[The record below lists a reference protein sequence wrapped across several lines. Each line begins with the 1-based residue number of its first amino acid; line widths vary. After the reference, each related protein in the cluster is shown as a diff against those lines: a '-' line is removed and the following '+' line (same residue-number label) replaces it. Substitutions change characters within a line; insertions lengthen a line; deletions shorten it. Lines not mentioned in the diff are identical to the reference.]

1 MQRLC
6 KLYSLKTHKYSNLS
20 KLTGKKYISVF
31 KVLIVFLCCNCVII
45 DFIDQMILIK
55 KYSNRRLY
63 NTESSS
69 YITQEDVVTLIKNK
83 KDFKIQDAD
92 NKQDLTSSVLIQIL
106 VDRENSGTNLMP
118 QEFLKEIILHYEND
132 RASEM
137 YSFLNNVLNFANANS
152 LFSKGFDNLMKF
164 NPFDFQKYINSLN
177 NQSSENLNNKK
188 MTNNLVDKNLK
199 AVPKNLKENI
209 KTREKTN

>member
-1 MQRLC
+1 M
-6 KLYSLKTHKYSNLS
+6 SALKA
-20 KLTGKKYISVF
+20 
-31 KVLIVFLCCNCVII
+31 LIAFLCCNCVII
-45 DFIDQMILIK
+45 DFIDRMILIK

-63 NTESSS
+63 NTETSS

-92 NKQDLTSSVLIQIL
+92 NKQDLTSSVLTQIL
-106 VDRENSGTNLMP
+106 LDRENSGTNLIP
-118 QEFLKEIILHYEND
+118 QKFLIEIILHYEND
-132 RASEM
+132 RVSEM

-177 NQSSENLNNKK
+177 DQSSEELKSKNI
-188 MTNNLVDKNLK
+188 TNDLVDKNLK
-199 AVPKNLKENI
+199 AVGKNLKANI

>member
-1 MQRLC
+1 M
-6 KLYSLKTHKYSNLS
+6 
-20 KLTGKKYISVF
+20 V
-31 KVLIVFLCCNCVII
+31 
-45 DFIDQMILIK
+45 LIK

-63 NTESSS
+63 NTETSS

-92 NKQDLTSSVLIQIL
+92 NKQDLTSSVLTQIL
-106 VDRENSGTNLMP
+106 LDRENSGTNLIP
-118 QEFLKEIILHYEND
+118 QNFLKEIILHYEND
-132 RASEM
+132 RVSEM

-177 NQSSENLNNKK
+177 DQSSEKLKSNNI
-188 MTNNLVDKNLK
+188 TNDLVDKNLK
-199 AVPKNLKENI
+199 AVGKDLKANI
-209 KTREKTN
+209 KTREKAN

>member
-1 MQRLC
+1 MRMLC
-6 KLYSLKTHKYSNLS
+6 KLFSLKTHKYSNLS
-20 KLTGKKYISVF
+20 KLIGKKCISVL
-31 KVLIVFLCCNCVII
+31 KALITFLCCNCVII

-63 NTESSS
+63 NTETSS

-92 NKQDLTSSVLIQIL
+92 NKQDLTSSVLTQIL
-106 VDRENSGTNLMP
+106 LDRENSGTNLIP
-118 QEFLKEIILHYEND
+118 QKFLKEIILHYEND
-132 RASEM
+132 RVSEM

-177 NQSSENLNNKK
+177 DQSSEKLKSNNI
-188 MTNNLVDKNLK
+188 TNDLVDKNLK
-199 AVPKNLKENI
+199 AVGKDLKANI
-209 KTREKTN
+209 KTREKAN